1 MNSIQISKMTIQ
13 DLDNIKENFEKN
25 FDNFWTYGILKSEID
40 NINSRYIVC
49 KQFEEIVGFAGI
61 LVIQDTADIMNIVT
75 KKDKRGLGIAS
86 KMLEHLINL
95 AKCENCSNITLEVN
109 ENNLPAISLYK
120 KFHFEKV
127 GLRKRYYDNKY
138 DAIIMTLYFKR

>member
-13 DLDNIKENFEKN
+13 DLDTIKEDLEKN

-40 NINSRYIVC
+40 NINSKYIIS
-49 KQFEEIVGFAGI
+49 KQYDEIVGFAGI
-61 LVIQDTADIMNIVT
+61 LLIDDTADIMNIVT

-86 KMLEHLINL
+86 TMLEYLINI
-95 AKCENCSNITLEVN
+95 AKSENCSNITLEVN
-109 ENNLPAISLYK
+109 ENNLPAINLYK
-120 KFHFEKV
+120 KFQFEKV
-127 GLRKRYYDNKY
+127 GLRKKYYNHKY

>member
-13 DLDNIKENFEKN
+13 DLDTIKEDLEKK

-40 NINSRYIVC
+40 NINSKYIVS
-49 KQFEEIVGFAGI
+49 KQYDEIVGFAGI
-61 LVIQDTADIMNIVT
+61 LLIDDTADIMNIVT

-86 KMLEHLINL
+86 TMLEYLINI
-95 AKCENCSNITLEVN
+95 AKSENCSNITLEVN
-109 ENNLPAISLYK
+109 ENNLPAINLYK
-120 KFHFEKV
+120 KFQFEKV
-127 GLRKRYYDNKY
+127 GLRKKYYNHKY